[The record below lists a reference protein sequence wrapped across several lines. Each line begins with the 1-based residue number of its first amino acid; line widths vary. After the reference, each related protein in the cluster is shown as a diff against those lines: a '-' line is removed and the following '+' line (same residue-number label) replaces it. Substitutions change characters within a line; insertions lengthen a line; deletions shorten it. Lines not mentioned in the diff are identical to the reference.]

1 MAVNHVC
8 CNYTDNTN
16 PTMEECRAVE
26 GAWNTFID
34 DYYVRVDDKYPDTDM
49 TMVDAPSGTIIR
61 NVDGTTKKRSD
72 GSPLYLSYDINQDPV
87 ELTAEE
93 VSAIRLKGH
102 KHSVTDDQINHSN
115 QIIVNT
121 GRVIVGHASGEIP
134 LEDSKDDPNDVD
146 RVTRRGL
153 NSALA
158 AGKVTLRTHE
168 GHYVYADYAKREVI
182 IDDIWGLI
190 PEVE

>member
-1 MAVNHVC
+1 
-8 CNYTDNTN
+8 
-16 PTMEECRAVE
+16 MEECRAVE
-26 GAWNTFID
+26 AAWNTFID

-49 TMVDAPSGTIIR
+49 TMVDTPSGTIIR

-72 GSPLYLSYDINQDPV
+72 GSALYLSYDINQDPV

-102 KHSVTDDQINHSN
+102 KHSVTDDLINHSN

-121 GRVIVGHASGEIP
+121 GRIIVGHASGEIP
-134 LEDSKDDPNDVD
+134 LEDSKEDLSDAD

-168 GHYVYADYAKREVI
+168 GHYVYADYVKREVI
-182 IDDIWGLI
+182 IDDVWGRI